1 MNNKAFETI
10 IDLINN
16 QLSVL
21 AKNGYKIFDAENEG
35 YFISKVRYDN
45 ADDTIKFDTEEQ

>member
-10 IDLINN
+10 VKLINS

-21 AKNGYKIFDAENEG
+21 SQNGYKIFDAENPEF
-35 YFISKVRYDN
+35 FIQRVRYDKE
-45 ADDTIKFDTEEQ
+45 DDMIKFDTEEQ

>member
-1 MNNKAFETI
+1 MKNKAFETI

-21 AKNGYKIFDAENEG
+21 GQNGYKIFDAENPEF
-35 YFISKVRYDN
+35 FIQRVRYDSE
-45 ADDTIKFDTEEQ
+45 DDTIKFDTEEQ

>member
-10 IDLINN
+10 VELINS

-21 AKNGYKIFDAENEG
+21 DQKGYKIFDAENPE
-35 YFISKVRYDN
+35 YFISKVRYDKE
-45 ADDTIKFDTEEQ
+45 DDAIKFDTEEQ